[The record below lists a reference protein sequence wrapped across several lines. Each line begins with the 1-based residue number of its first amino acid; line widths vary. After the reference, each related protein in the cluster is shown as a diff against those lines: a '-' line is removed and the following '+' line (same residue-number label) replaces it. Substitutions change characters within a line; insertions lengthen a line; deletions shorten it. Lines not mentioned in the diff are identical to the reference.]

1 MVPEDIRS
9 KNKEILGERK
19 TKCCIC
25 GETEYCCLELHHIR
39 DKQYNISQ
47 AVKKLPTRLFVKE
60 LDKCIC
66 VCANCHRKIHNNV
79 IELIK

>member
-1 MVPEDIRS
+1 MVSENIRS
-9 KNKEILGERK
+9 KNKEILKERK
-19 TKCCIC
+19 TKCYIC
-25 GETEYCCLELHHIR
+25 KEAEYCCLELHHIR

-47 AVKKLPTRLFVKE
+47 AVKNLPTNLFVKE

-79 IELIK
+79 IKLIK